1 MWSVVIFMILVLAA
15 MMAGCRDLL
24 SSKVL
29 KSNDHPKQDVNKK
42 FYIPPMVIVVGLLCF
57 IMYAS
62 EGAVMGWSVIF
73 VSQERGIDMSVAGFF
88 YTAFA
93 IAMTV
98 SSVAWMPSAGGTE
111 RRQWA
116 SGWTIRTF
124 AGCSTSAHAHCR
136 RFGTTGRWL
145 TRR

>member
-62 EGAVMGWSVIF
+62 EGAVMGWSAILLVK
-73 VSQERGIDMSVAGFF
+73 SVALTCPWPDFLYRF
-88 YTAFA
+88 CHSNDYYETL
-93 IAMTV
+93 
-98 SSVAWMPSAGGTE
+98 
-111 RRQWA
+111 RRQDRR
-116 SGWTIRTF
+116 SIWTKD
-124 AGCSTSAHAHCR
+124 CD
-136 RFGTTGRWL
+136 
-145 TRR
+145 

>member
-57 IMYAS
+57 YHVCV
-62 EGAVMGWSVIF
+62 GRCCNGV
-73 VSQERGIDMSVAGFF
+73 VSNF
-88 YTAFA
+88 
-93 IAMTV
+93 
-98 SSVAWMPSAGGTE
+98 
-111 RRQWA
+111 
-116 SGWTIRTF
+116 
-124 AGCSTSAHAHCR
+124 C
-136 RFGTTGRWL
+136 
-145 TRR
+145 